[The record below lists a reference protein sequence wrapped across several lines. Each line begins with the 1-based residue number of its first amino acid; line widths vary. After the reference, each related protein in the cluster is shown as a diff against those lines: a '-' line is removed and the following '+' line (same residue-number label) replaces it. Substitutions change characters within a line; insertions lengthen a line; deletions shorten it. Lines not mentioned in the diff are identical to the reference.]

1 MRKQNTI
8 NNKVVAIL
16 FLLLGLIIMF
26 VTGDAT
32 ALVLFTFLFVIPLW
46 FAKRNYIS

>member
-1 MRKQNTI
+1 MRKHNTF
-8 NNKVVAIL
+8 NNKVVAMI

-26 VTGDAT
+26 ITGDST

-46 FAKRNYIS
+46 FAKKNYIG